1 LDFKLNDEEIKNV
14 HSILRI
20 CNEMIERN
28 PVEYRY
34 NSLVSSIIR
43 DNKFIEYN
51 ELDNKYYLNEIAYKL
66 IYFERKY
73 REYVQQLPVIMKGME
88 AYGYEIQAKDLGE
101 FKMEG
106 IEDFADLKNMTKLAY
121 DEQLTL
127 NTTHIEELMDIITE
141 DRLNIYKEVLRG
153 KFDIRK
159 GAEWKEDLSANKMIV
174 KNVEVFE
181 KVVPIFI
188 SLSKQY
194 EMDKIREIF
203 EYCRNKNGTFN
214 FAAIGRIRTLVNM
227 VYNDKNERL
236 ELPIK
241 EFMTEAYEFSDLG
254 ETTKSDYNNFLR
266 SFSIKYAN
274 RVSTDTIK
282 VNLAAMTMD
291 DMVKK
296 FDQIFKCLVKCG
308 RPNRQGKFTME
319 RVELLWPERT
329 SLEESIGEMIDNSFI
344 GEFLG

>member
-1 LDFKLNDEEIKNV
+1 MV
-14 HSILRI
+14 
-20 CNEMIERN
+20 
-28 PVEYRY
+28 
-34 NSLVSSIIR
+34 
-43 DNKFIEYN
+43 
-51 ELDNKYYLNEIAYKL
+51 
-66 IYFERKY
+66 
-73 REYVQQLPVIMKGME
+73 
-88 AYGYEIQAKDLGE
+88 
-101 FKMEG
+101 
-106 IEDFADLKNMTKLAY
+106 KLAY
-121 DEQLTL
+121 DDQLTL

-153 KFDIRK
+153 KFSIKK
-159 GAEWKEDLSANKMIV
+159 GSEWKEDLSNNKMIV

-181 KVVPIFI
+181 KVVPIFV

-194 EMDKIREIF
+194 EMDKICDIF
-203 EYCRNKNGTFN
+203 EHCRNRNGTFN

-236 ELPIK
+236 DLPIK
-241 EFMTEAYEFSDLG
+241 EFMVESYNFSDLG
-254 ETTKSDYNNFLR
+254 ETTKSDYLNFLR

-274 RVSTDTIK
+274 RVSTDVIK

-296 FDQIFKCLVKCG
+296 FDQIFKCLVKCS

-329 SLEESIGEMIDNSFI
+329 SMEESISEMVDNSFI
-344 GEFLG
+344 GEFLGGK